1 MARLIELI
9 FFAILFYMVLR
20 WIKQVVVGSFRSG
33 FRARDE
39 ERVRE
44 RQTTPK
50 KEPPKIDRS
59 GGVQDAEYRDL

>member
-20 WIKQVVVGSFRSG
+20 WIRNVVVGSFKSG

-39 ERVRE
+39 ER
-44 RQTTPK
+44 RQNRWSQQK
-50 KEPPKIDRS
+50 KETPKIDRS